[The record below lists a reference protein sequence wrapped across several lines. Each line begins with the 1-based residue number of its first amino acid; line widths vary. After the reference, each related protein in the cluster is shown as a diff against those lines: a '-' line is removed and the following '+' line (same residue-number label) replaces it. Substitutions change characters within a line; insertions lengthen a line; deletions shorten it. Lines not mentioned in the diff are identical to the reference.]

1 MSATTLS
8 TSSVQHAGLVRPIL
22 TSAVLGAFLIFAA
35 GFASSDSLHAA
46 THDTRHANGFPC
58 H

>member
-8 TSSVQHAGLVRPIL
+8 TSSLQHAGLVRPIL

-35 GFASSDSLHAA
+35 GFASLDALHA
-46 THDTRHANGFPC
+46 T
-58 H
+58 